1 MAPLGLNSNSPSV
14 MNMNMHERQD
24 SLVGSQYG
32 QVIDSNHVATSFSRQ
47 LSLQHLHNSYSQP
60 YLASNQRMATCPPNG
75 SHNQCTSLNANMSNG
90 APMQCAPGHHAT
102 NGMMTANQNAAHL
115 EMSGPGGL
123 KSNHH
128 MNSSMSMGAS
138 AMYASAN
145 VPLNGARMRPGAAA
159 YSTAAGQQQQQQFP
173 TNQNK
178 RTASAA
184 AMAAAS
190 VHQYPM
196 SNGAFANVNSN
207 SMASSYGP
215 QSQTHQFNNNQVRLW
230 HYLYLAAPTNAFPF
244 TNSVPGNPE
253 SAI

>member
-1 MAPLGLNSNSPSV
+1 MAPLGLNSNSPTV

-32 QVIDSNHVATSFSRQ
+32 QVIDPNHVATPFSRQ

-75 SHNQCTSLNANMSNG
+75 SHNQCTSLNGSMSNGMNG

-102 NGMMTANQNAAHL
+102 NGLMTANQNVPHL

-128 MNSSMSMGAS
+128 MSNSMSMGAS

-145 VPLNGARMRPGAAA
+145 VPPNGARMRPGAA
-159 YSTAAGQQQQQQFP
+159 YSAAGQQQQQQFP
-173 TNQNK
+173 GNQNK
-178 RTASAA
+178 RTATAA

-215 QSQTHQFNNNQVRLW
+215 QSQTHQFNNNQVR
-230 HYLYLAAPTNAFPF
+230 
-244 TNSVPGNPE
+244 V
-253 SAI
+253 